1 MKKFVLLMSF
11 MIFCSLGISEASA
24 SENVIVNPELERQAK
39 NELVTIY
46 EESPE
51 IELSFIREL
60 YHSDD
65 SIIAY
70 YYHIMNKGELTGF
83 AIVSAKDELG
93 TLLESGN
100 FENGIDSRYG
110 ESIKENLDMKAYY
123 EPLGELIFASN
134 SSQLNQEFEMLKE
147 QAIDTINKQGE
158 IDEEYIQHIESLT
171 FGVDINS
178 ASIQQEQF
186 ENIVDGSDVKKVEL
200 FDLEENTFSTLST
213 DASLP
218 VVRLY
223 QRMSGV
229 ANPNSSC
236 GPTAGAMIT
245 NYYKSLGYNVR
256 ASSYYGGNAAL
267 INQLYY
273 MMNSSFIG
281 TNQYSLH
288 NGLETHLNL
297 DKSLWVGKSRGHASG
312 VEKPTY
318 ANVVNAIDKNYPLAM
333 LTYLSS
339 DDPYHWTVINGYY
352 SNGDIS
358 YLNPDGSSSSSTRV
372 KASLMFES
380 KAGYTY
386 MALK

>member
-1 MKKFVLLMSF
+1 M
-11 MIFCSLGISEASA
+11 
-24 SENVIVNPELERQAK
+24 
-39 NELVTIY
+39 
-46 EESPE
+46 
-51 IELSFIREL
+51 
-60 YHSDD
+60 
-65 SIIAY
+65 
-70 YYHIMNKGELTGF
+70 
-83 AIVSAKDELG
+83 
-93 TLLESGN
+93 
-100 FENGIDSRYG
+100 
-110 ESIKENLDMKAYY
+110 
-123 EPLGELIFASN
+123 
-134 SSQLNQEFEMLKE
+134 
-147 QAIDTINKQGE
+147 NKQGE
-158 IDEEYIQHIESLT
+158 VDEEYIQHIESLT

-178 ASIQQEQF
+178 ASIQQEKF
-186 ENIVDGSDVKKVEL
+186 RNTDNGSDVKKVEL
-200 FDLEENTFSTLST
+200 VDLGENVFSTLST
-213 DASLP
+213 LSTADASLP

-229 ANPNSSC
+229 VNPNSSC

-256 ASSYYGGNAAL
+256 ASSYYGGNAGL

-288 NGLETHLNL
+288 NGLQTHLNL
-297 DKSLWVGKSRGHASG
+297 DKNLWVGKSRGHASG
-312 VEKPTY
+312 VEPPTY
-318 ANVVNAIDKNYPLAM
+318 ANVVNAIDKKYPLAM

-339 DDPYHWTVINGYY
+339 EDPYHWTVINGYY

-358 YLNPDGSSSSSTRV
+358 YLNPDGSSSSSTKV